1 MLPEGEKALVQAPDF
16 LLVPDTDLV
25 LGEALAG
32 VDLLEGVLH
41 GDRYL
46 HLFFAGRRGIGVCP
60 TARPLGVFLC
70 V

>member
-1 MLPEGEKALVQAPDF
+1 MLPEGKEALVQAPDF

-32 VDLLEGVLH
+32 VDLLERVLH

-46 HLFFAGRRGIGVCP
+46 HLIFAGRRGIGI
-60 TARPLGVFLC
+60 RPAA
-70 V
+70 